1 MMSYRDN
8 ADMRALSAALS
19 RAACV
24 AAGAALI
31 WCAGPIGAAQ
41 AHEDNGKPPQVAPA
55 GSANLQSGV
64 VTSVGSGNLRI
75 DGTDYPVDSQVTVS
89 DDEGHPRELKA
100 VAPEAQVRFHVQ
112 HGRIDQLVI
121 VLPK

>member
-1 MMSYRDN
+1 MMIDRDN
-8 ADMRALSAALS
+8 EGMCAPLTALS
-19 RAACV
+19 RVACV
-24 AAGAALI
+24 AAGVALL
-31 WCAGPIGAAQ
+31 WCAGPISAAL
-41 AHEDNGKPPQVAPA
+41 AHEDNGKPPQVAPTS
-55 GSANLQSGV
+55 SANLQSGV

-75 DGTDYPVDSQVTVS
+75 DGTDYPVASQVTVS

-100 VAPEAQVRFHVQ
+100 VTPEAQVRFHVQ

>member
-1 MMSYRDN
+1 MTYRDHVG
-8 ADMRALSAALS
+8 MSAPLTALS

-24 AAGAALI
+24 AAGAALL
-31 WCAGPIGAAQ
+31 WCAGPIGAAL
-41 AHEDNGKPPQVAPA
+41 AHEDNGRPPQAAPA
-55 GSANLQSGV
+55 SSANLQSGV

-75 DGTDYPVDSQVTVS
+75 DGTDYPVDAHVTVS

-100 VAPEAQVRFHVQ
+100 VVPESQVRFHVQ
-112 HGRIDQLVI
+112 HGHIDQLVI